1 VAPFVHSPSDV
12 PYLPRWITRLDTL
25 VRSAGVGAVAT
36 LADLLTLALLT
47 HGLGV
52 AARAAS
58 APALCVGV
66 AIQFVG
72 NKRFAFRDDDPAW
85 ASQALRFA
93 AVEALGFAANLA
105 LFDLASRRVALPPV
119 ALRLVTTHLV
129 YFGVCLPLWSRIFR
143 GPARA
148 PEGSAPR

>member
-1 VAPFVHSPSDV
+1 V
-12 PYLPRWITRLDTL
+12 PYLPRWINRFDTL

-93 AVEALGFAANLA
+93 AVEALGF
-105 LFDLASRRVALPPV
+105 VALPPV
-119 ALRLVTTHLV
+119 ALRLVTTHVV

-143 GPARA
+143 HPAS
-148 PEGSAPR
+148 EGSPLR